1 MIYTWQESD
10 IEVGRWADNDSDC
23 KVLVCI
29 SWSSVTERT
38 EDKKYGVTDI
48 GGDGLFLPLGDKK
61 AVADYLNKHKYH
73 PCEKLRKVES

>member
-29 SWSSVTERT
+29 SWSEVTKRM
-38 EDKKYGVTDI
+38 DKKYGVTEI
-48 GGDGLFLPLGDKK
+48 GSDGLFLPLGEKQ
-61 AVADYLNKHKYH
+61 AVADYLNRYKYH
-73 PCEKLRKVES
+73 PCEKLQKVES